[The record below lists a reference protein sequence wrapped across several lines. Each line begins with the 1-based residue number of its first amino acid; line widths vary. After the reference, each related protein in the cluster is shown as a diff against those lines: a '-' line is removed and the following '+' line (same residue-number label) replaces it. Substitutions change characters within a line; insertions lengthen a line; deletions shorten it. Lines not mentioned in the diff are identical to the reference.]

1 MSLEITLTQ
10 TASKS
15 FIKDLR
21 ANGIAFQGQVK
32 TTFYFLEDSG
42 KLQMAIRMVKE
53 RFGTRSIIV
62 KHF

>member
-1 MSLEITLTQ
+1 MSLEITLTK

-15 FIKDLR
+15 FLKDLR
-21 ANGIAFQGQVK
+21 ANGIAIQAVVK

-42 KLQMAIRMVKE
+42 KLQMAIRLVKE